1 MPIRGLVETFR
12 PLTTKPT
19 ASADMQEKDIFV
31 SLKNTNKSS
40 SLISTPATILTDKA
54 NAMLIE
60 FLKDRTMLLLSQPR
74 GAADWSL
81 VC

>member
-1 MPIRGLVETFR
+1 MTQLSTPTYANAIRGLVETFR

-60 FLKDRTMLLLSQPR
+60 FFKNLAN
-74 GAADWSL
+74 GG
-81 VC
+81 